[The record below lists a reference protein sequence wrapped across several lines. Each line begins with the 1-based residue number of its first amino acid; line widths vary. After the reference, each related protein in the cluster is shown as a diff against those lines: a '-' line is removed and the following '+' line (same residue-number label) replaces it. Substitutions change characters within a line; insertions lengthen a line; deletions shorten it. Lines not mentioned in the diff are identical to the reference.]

1 MTKSATKSAA
11 PKSAAKSAATKSSKR
26 IVKLPPLG
34 PDDAQQVKT
43 DQATPKLTLVETIVD
58 FAYKI
63 ENNAIGQLQ
72 NYIDLGTA
80 IIEYRAQYVAT
91 GLGTITSRATTEN
104 PMGSFKAYW
113 QASDFGYLS
122 TNTVSDA
129 IYIAENSAIVNA
141 ELRKDIEGNLTGLS
155 SDNIKKK
162 IKATLDAKDPAKTK
176 AAKDKAAKLK
186 EAKAKTKA
194 AKEAAKKDGS
204 VDLSKLMEDPK
215 AFGELIAGLVNK
227 NYNDIEIQAF
237 AHAMAKNVVI
247 DLRQ

>member
-1 MTKSATKSAA
+1 MTNSTAKKVTK
-11 PKSAAKSAATKSSKR
+11 KTAATKTSKR
-26 IVKLPPLG
+26 IVTLPPLG
-34 PDDAQQVKT
+34 PDDAQQIKT
-43 DQATPKLTLVETIVD
+43 DKAAAKIALVQKIIAHAT
-58 FAYKI
+58 KI
-63 ENNAIGQLQ
+63 EDSTKAQLQ
-72 NYIDLGTA
+72 NWIDLGSDL
-80 IIEYRAQYVAT
+80 IEYRAQYIAT
-91 GLGTITSRATTEN
+91 GLGTITSRATTDN

-141 ELRKDIEGNLTGLS
+141 ETRKDIEGNLTGLS

-204 VDLSKLMEDPK
+204 IDLSKVMKDPK
-215 AFGELIAGLVNK
+215 AFGELISDLVNK
-227 NYNDIEIQAF
+227 NYNDIEKQTF
-237 AHAMAKNVVI
+237 ASAMAARIIIKDI
-247 DLRQ
+247 LG

>member
-1 MTKSATKSAA
+1 MTKSTTKKATT
-11 PKSAAKSAATKSSKR
+11 KSAATKSSKR

-43 DQATPKLTLVETIVD
+43 DKASPKLTLVETIVD

-80 IIEYRAQYVAT
+80 IIEYRAQYVAS

-194 AKEAAKKDGS
+194 AKEAAQIDGS
-204 VDLSKLMEDPK
+204 VDIAKLMYDPK

>member
-1 MTKSATKSAA
+1 MTNSTAKKATK
-11 PKSAAKSAATKSSKR
+11 KTAATKTAKR
-26 IVKLPPLG
+26 IVKLVPVG
-34 PDDAQQVKT
+34 PDDAQQNKI
-43 DQATPKLTLVETIVD
+43 DQAGLVANIIASAT
-58 FAYKI
+58 KI
-63 ENNAIGQLQ
+63 EDSTKAQLA
-72 NYIDLGTA
+72 NWIDLGNDL
-80 IIEYRAQYVAT
+80 IEYRAAYVAS
-91 GLGTITSRATTEN
+91 GLGTITSRATTDN

-113 QASDFGYLS
+113 SASDFGYLS
-122 TNTVSDA
+122 PNTVSDA

-141 ELRKDIEGNLTGLS
+141 ETRKDIEGNLTGLS

-186 EAKAKTKA
+186 EAKAKSKA
-194 AKEAAKKDGS
+194 AKAVKKDGS

-227 NYNDIEIQAF
+227 NYNDTEIQTF
-237 AHAMAKNVVI
+237 AHAMASKVVI

>member
-43 DQATPKLTLVETIVD
+43 DKASPKLTLVETIVD

-204 VDLSKLMEDPK
+204 VDIAKLMYDPK

>member
-43 DQATPKLTLVETIVD
+43 DKASPKLTLVETIVD

-204 VDLSKLMEDPK
+204 VDLSKLMAKPT
-215 AFGELIAGLVNK
+215 LIILAGFIVCGVFLCLFS
-227 NYNDIEIQAF
+227 YLFFILYF
-237 AHAMAKNVVI
+237 
-247 DLRQ
+247 

>member
-43 DQATPKLTLVETIVD
+43 DKASPKLTLVETIVD

-194 AKEAAKKDGS
+194 AKEAAQIDGS
-204 VDLSKLMEDPK
+204 VDIAKLMYDPK

>member
-1 MTKSATKSAA
+1 MTKSTTKKATTKSAA
-11 PKSAAKSAATKSSKR
+11 AKSSKR
-26 IVKLPPLG
+26 IVTLPPVG
-34 PDDAQQVKT
+34 PDDAQQVKI
-43 DQATPKLTLVETIVD
+43 DAASLVAKIIASAT
-58 FAYKI
+58 KI
-63 ENNAIGQLQ
+63 EDSTKAQLA
-72 NYIDLGTA
+72 NWIELGNDL
-80 IIEYRAQYVAT
+80 IEYRAQYLTT
-91 GLGTITSRATTEN
+91 GLGTLNSRATDKN
-104 PMGSFKAYW
+104 PMGSFLAYW

-122 TNTVSDA
+122 TNTVGDA

-141 ELRKDIEGNLTGLS
+141 ETRKDIEGNLTGLS

-162 IKATLDAKDPAKTK
+162 IKSTLDAKDPAKTK

-186 EAKAKTKA
+186 EATAKTKA
-194 AKEAAKKDGS
+194 AKKAAKKDGS

>member
-26 IVKLPPLG
+26 IVTLPPK
-34 PDDAQQVKT
+34 AS
-43 DQATPKLTLVETIVD
+43 KLTLVETIVD

-186 EAKAKTKA
+186 EAKPTLNTSQALQFA
-194 AKEAAKKDGS
+194 GFFC
-204 VDLSKLMEDPK
+204 V
-215 AFGELIAGLVNK
+215 FFLIFFSYYFFK
-227 NYNDIEIQAF
+227 I
-237 AHAMAKNVVI
+237 
-247 DLRQ
+247 